1 MRAQRLA
8 NNGFSDFFRTGNLST
23 RDEFRNVAFPHLS
36 TCNLLSLWKSPKWIK
51 IMSSRWLHLE
61 RLHVQLS
68 GLGRLQ
74 VNIFRLKFTTRQ
86 ALMLKGKNHKNSL
99 KVGKRKMWVN
109 CTNQKMFREFRIATH
124 THTHRIDVFG
134 KKMFH
139 WFLEMNSL
147 LIKEALVAKRKKN
160 KIKSFSRWHWYLDAI
175 SSITPTFLSLS
186 FLRKSFKKLYQM
198 MIMKRW
204 KWKKSTNARKLIN

>member
-8 NNGFSDFFRTGNLST
+8 NNGFSDFLRTGYLST
-23 RDEFRNVAFPHLS
+23 RDEFRNVAFPHPS

-86 ALMLKGKNHKNSL
+86 ALKLKGKNHKNSL
-99 KVGKRKMWVN
+99 KVDKRKMWVN

-124 THTHRIDVFG
+124 THRIDVFG
-134 KKMFH
+134 KK
-139 WFLEMNSL
+139 NVSL
-147 LIKEALVAKRKKN
+147 VPRNE
-160 KIKSFSRWHWYLDAI
+160 FSIDKG
-175 SSITPTFLSLS
+175 SLS
-186 FLRKSFKKLYQM
+186 GQKK
-198 MIMKRW
+198 
-204 KWKKSTNARKLIN
+204 KK